1 MLLVIN
7 NLLLLDKCRINIKSI
22 RVSRNWTI
30 IIIAVLFAGM
40 AALAYFLQQKKRA
53 YVASPYGSIPI
64 DAGIIIEAV
73 DMPGLFESLAADN
86 EMIEGISEIPEL
98 KRFTSA
104 INTIDSLTH
113 KRGYSHIAGNNPVL
127 ISIHLLGKNRLT
139 PFFSFAATP
148 EIRDKH
154 IRSLLEDIPGY
165 RYTVKEYQGS
175 NVYEL
180 VKGSTGESS
189 LFISIVRGVII
200 ISPSHIL
207 VEAGIR
213 QVEQEMDIRD
223 LPGFREVSA
232 AAGKNENKLYL
243 LFDNV
248 GKFISLLSGKTD
260 EGIASYIPD
269 LASCMEADLYIKRS
283 GFVFSGYIET
293 RDSSQI
299 LYNYRFQEPGSY
311 DIYRY
316 IPAGAALFEVMTK
329 PAGKP
334 VAGTGGET
342 RYISD
347 ILKSQLAGEMARV
360 YLNVKGQDIEMNK
373 MVLFDLRGSNATE
386 EAFAEELEQYYQRKG
401 FSVNEYIIKY
411 MPDAET
417 EYTIYKLPGNKLGYE
432 LGGRFGDYVKSGYAT
447 FYNDVLVL
455 SSASG
460 TLSKFI
466 YDNILNR
473 TLANDLSYRE
483 FESTMPSRAGYY
495 FYCVPSRIIP
505 LLAGVLKE
513 DIVKGLEK
521 NTESLRK
528 LQALGYQFVS
538 SNDMIYNTLSVMYKP
553 DVREEAKAVWESLL
567 DTIALSKPLFFTN
580 HYTGGNEIFI
590 QDMKNNLYLI
600 NSAGRILWKRP
611 VSEAIKGNAYM
622 IDYFK
627 NGKLQIL
634 FATTNY
640 LYLID
645 RNGNNV
651 ERYPVQLRSHSTNGL
666 ALFDYENKKDY
677 RLFICGADRKVYA
690 YDKTGNT
697 VRGWKQFTTT
707 STVTSD
713 IEFFRVS
720 GKDYLVVNDND
731 NMYILDRRG
740 NVRVEMKE
748 QVSRSDRS
756 MLRLTTGTSPQMVLA
771 AEDGSIKMI
780 NFNGE
785 VQTYSVNEFSKDPVF
800 EYFDIDA
807 DGLGEYIFIDGKRV
821 YAYDNDRN
829 RMFSLTLSS
838 DDIIGPYGL
847 EFSSND
853 KKIGFTDAGANKVY
867 VVDERGKNLKGFPL
881 NGTTSFSVGKLNRG
895 SSYNLIIGGR
905 DSFLYN
911 YEITR

>member
-1 MLLVIN
+1 M
-7 NLLLLDKCRINIKSI
+7 
-22 RVSRNWTI
+22 SRNWTI
-30 IIIAVLFAGM
+30 VIIVILIAGM

-53 YVASPYGSIPI
+53 YVASPYGSIPL

-73 DMPGLFESLAADN
+73 DMPGLFELLATDN
-86 EMIEGISEIPEL
+86 EMVDGMSEIPEL
-98 KRFTSA
+98 KRFTGT
-104 INTIDSLTH
+104 IRTIDSLTH
-113 KRGYSHIAGNNPVL
+113 ERKFSQIAGHNPVL

-139 PFFSFAATP
+139 PLFSFAAPP
-148 EIRDKH
+148 EVRDKN
-154 IRSLLEDIPGY
+154 IRSLLGDMPGY

-175 NVYEL
+175 NVYEV
-180 VKGSTGESS
+180 VKASDGEST
-189 LFISIVRGVII
+189 LFISMAGGVII

-213 QVEQEMDIRD
+213 QVEQDMDIRD

-232 AAGKNENKLYL
+232 AAGKNENKIYL
-243 LFDNV
+243 LFNNV
-248 GKFISLLSGKTD
+248 ARFISLLSGKAE
-260 EGIASYIPD
+260 EGITSYIPG
-269 LASCMEADLYIKRS
+269 LASCLEADLYIKNS
-283 GFVFSGYIET
+283 GLVLSGYIET
-293 RDSSQI
+293 RDSSQV
-299 LYNYRFQEPGSY
+299 LYHYRFQEPGTY
-311 DIYRY
+311 DIFRY
-316 IPAGAALFEVMTK
+316 IPAGAALFEIMTDNIHK
-329 PAGKP
+329 T
-334 VAGTGGET
+334 VINTDIES

-347 ILKSQLAGEMARV
+347 ILRSQLAGEMARV
-360 YLNVKGQDIEMNK
+360 YLNIKGQDTEMNK
-373 MVLFDLRGSNATE
+373 LLLFNLRGSNATE
-386 EAFAEELEQYYQRKG
+386 EAFATELEQYYSRNG
-401 FSVNEYIIKY
+401 IGSSGYIIKY
-411 MPDAET
+411 KPDAES
-417 EYTIYKLPGNKLGYE
+417 EYTIYRLPVDNLGYE
-432 LGGRFGDYVKSGYAT
+432 LGGRFGDYLSSDYAT

-455 SSASG
+455 SSESG

-473 TLANDLSYRE
+473 TLANDLTYRE

-513 DIVKGLEK
+513 DIVNGLEK

-528 LQALGYQFVS
+528 IQAVGYQFVS
-538 SNDMIYNTLSVMYKP
+538 SNDMIYNTLSVMYKSEAK
-553 DVREEAKAVWESLL
+553 EEAKAVWESLL
-567 DTIALSKPLFFTN
+567 DTVAFSKPLFFTN
-580 HYTGGNEIFI
+580 HYTGANEIFV
-590 QDMKNNLYLI
+590 QDMHNNLYLV

-611 VSEAIKGNAYM
+611 VNEAIKGDAYM

-651 ERYPVQLRSHSTNGL
+651 EKYPVQLRSPSTNGL
-666 ALFDYENKKDY
+666 ALFDYENNKDY

-697 VRGWKQFTTT
+697 VRGWNQFTTS
-707 STVTSD
+707 STVTCD
-713 IEFFRVS
+713 VEFFRVS

-756 MLRLTTGTSPQMVLA
+756 MLRLTTGTSPHMVLA
-771 AEDGSIKMI
+771 SEDGSIKMVD
-780 NFNGE
+780 FNGE
-785 VQTYSVNEFSKDPVF
+785 VQTYSVNEFNKDPVF
-800 EYFDIDA
+800 EYFDLDA
-807 DGLGEYIFIDGKRV
+807 DGLGEFIFIDGNRL
-821 YAYDNDRN
+821 YTYDNDRS

-838 DDIIGPYGL
+838 DNIIGPYGL

-853 KKIGFTDAGANKVY
+853 KKIGFTDADANQVY
-867 VVDERGKNLKGFPL
+867 VVDDRGKNLRGFPL
-881 NGTTSFSVGKLNRG
+881 NGTTAFSVGRLSRG
-895 SSYNLIIGGR
+895 NSFNLITGGR

>member
-1 MLLVIN
+1 M
-7 NLLLLDKCRINIKSI
+7 
-22 RVSRNWTI
+22 SRNWTI
-30 IIIAVLFAGM
+30 IIIVVLFAGM
-40 AALAYFLQQKKRA
+40 AALAYFLQQKKKA
-53 YVASPYGSIPI
+53 YVASPYGSIPL
-64 DAGIIIEAV
+64 DAGILIEAV
-73 DMPGLFESLAADN
+73 DMPGLFELLATDN
-86 EMIEGISEIPEL
+86 EMVDGMSEIPEL
-98 KRFTSA
+98 KSFTGA
-104 INTIDSLTH
+104 IKTIDSLTH
-113 KRGYSHIAGNNPVL
+113 EREFIQIAGNNPVL

-139 PFFSFAATP
+139 PLFSFATPP

-154 IRSLLEDIPGY
+154 IRSLLGDVPGY

-180 VKGSTGESS
+180 VRASTGESS
-189 LFISIVRGVII
+189 LFISMVEGVII

-223 LPGFREVSA
+223 LPGFRKVSA
-232 AAGKNENKLYL
+232 AAGKNENKVYL
-243 LFDNV
+243 LFNNMA
-248 GKFISLLSGKTD
+248 KFISLLTGKTD
-260 EGIASYIPD
+260 EGIASYIPE
-269 LASCMEADLYIKRS
+269 LASCLEADLYIKNS
-283 GFVFSGYIET
+283 GLVLSGYIET
-293 RDSSQI
+293 RDSSQV

-316 IPAGAALFEVMTK
+316 IPAGAALFEIMTDNIHK
-329 PAGKP
+329 PLNSTD
-334 VAGTGGET
+334 VET
-342 RYISD
+342 RYIAD
-347 ILKSQLAGEMARV
+347 IVKSQLVGGMARV
-360 YLNVKGQDIEMNK
+360 YLNIKGQDKEMNK
-373 MVLFDLRGSNATE
+373 LLLFDLRGSNATE
-386 EAFAEELEQYYQRKG
+386 EAFAGELEQYYRRKG
-401 FSVNEYIIKY
+401 IKVNDYIIKY
-411 MPDAET
+411 KPDAES
-417 EYTIYKLPGNKLGYE
+417 EYTIYRLPVDNLGNE
-432 LGGRFGDYVKSGYAT
+432 LGGRFGDYLKSDYAT
-447 FYNDVLVL
+447 FYDDVLVL
-455 SSASG
+455 SSESG

-495 FYCVPSRIIP
+495 FYCVPSRIVP

-528 LQALGYQFVS
+528 LQAVGYQFVS
-538 SNDMIYNTLSVMYKP
+538 SNDMIYNTLSVMYKEEA
-553 DVREEAKAVWESLL
+553 REEAKAVWESLL
-567 DTIALSKPLFFTN
+567 DTVAYSKPLFFTN
-580 HYTGGNEIFI
+580 HYTGSNEIFI
-590 QDMKNNLYLI
+590 QDMNNNLYLI

-611 VSEAIKGNAYM
+611 ISEAIKGNAYA
-622 IDYFK
+622 IDYYR

-651 ERYPVQLRSHSTNGL
+651 EKYPVQLRSPSTNGL
-666 ALFDYENKKDY
+666 ALFDYENNKDY
-677 RLFICGADRKVYA
+677 RLFICGTDRKVYA

-697 VRGWKQFTTT
+697 VRGWNQFTTN
-707 STVTSD
+707 STVTCEV
-713 IEFFRVS
+713 EFFRVS

-771 AEDGSIKMI
+771 SEDGSIKMV

-785 VQTYSVNEFSKDPVF
+785 VQTYSVNEFAENPVF
-800 EYFDIDA
+800 EYFDLDA
-807 DGLGEYIFIDGKRV
+807 DGLGEFIFIDGNRL
-821 YAYDNDRN
+821 YAYDNDRS

-838 DDIIGPYGL
+838 DNIIGPYGL

-853 KKIGFTDAGANKVY
+853 KKIGFTDADASQVY
-867 VVDERGKNLKGFPL
+867 LVDDRGKNLSGFPL
-881 NGTTSFSVGKLNRG
+881 NGTTAFSVGRLNRG
-895 SSYNLIIGGR
+895 SGFNLITGGR

>member
-1 MLLVIN
+1 M
-7 NLLLLDKCRINIKSI
+7 DKCRINIKSI

-30 IIIAVLFAGM
+30 IIIVVLFAGM
-40 AALAYFLQQKKRA
+40 ATLAYFLQQKKRA
-53 YVASPYGSIPI
+53 YAASPYGSIPI

-86 EMIEGISEIPEL
+86 EMIEGMSEIPEL

-104 INTIDSLTH
+104 VNTIDSLTH
-113 KRGYSHIAGNNPVL
+113 KRGYSQIAGNNPVL

-189 LFISIVRGVII
+189 LFISLVRGVII

-223 LPGFREVSA
+223 LPGFRAVSA
-232 AAGKNENKLYL
+232 AAGKNENKVYL
-243 LFDNV
+243 LFNNV

-269 LASCMEADLYIKRS
+269 LASCMETDLYIKGS

-334 VAGTGGET
+334 VAVTGGET

-347 ILKSQLAGEMARV
+347 ILKSQLAGEVARV
-360 YLNVKGQDIEMNK
+360 YLNVKGQDTEMNK

-386 EAFAEELEQYYQRKG
+386 EAFAEELEQYYKRKG
-401 FSVNEYIIKY
+401 VSVNEYIIKY

-417 EYTIYKLPGNKLGYE
+417 EYTIYRLPGDKLGYE

-505 LLAGVLKE
+505 LLTGVLKE

-553 DVREEAKAVWESLL
+553 NVREEAKAVWESLL

-590 QDMKNNLYLI
+590 QDMNNNLYLI

-611 VSEAIKGNAYM
+611 FSEAIKGDAYM
-622 IDYFK
+622 IDYYK

-666 ALFDYENKKDY
+666 ALFDYENNKDY

-720 GKDYLVVNDND
+720 GKDYLVANDND

-800 EYFDIDA
+800 EYFDLDA
-807 DGLGEYIFIDGKRV
+807 DGLGEYIFIDGNKV
-821 YAYDNDRN
+821 YAYDNNRN
-829 RMFSLTLSS
+829 RMFSITLSS

-853 KKIGFTDAGANKVY
+853 KKIGFTDAGANRVY

>member
-1 MLLVIN
+1 M
-7 NLLLLDKCRINIKSI
+7 
-22 RVSRNWTI
+22 SRNWTI
-30 IIIAVLFAGM
+30 IIIIVLFAGM

-53 YVASPYGSIPI
+53 YAASPYGSIPL

-86 EMIEGISEIPEL
+86 DMIEGMLEIPEL
-98 KRFTSA
+98 QRFTGA
-104 INTIDSLTH
+104 IKIIDSLTH
-113 KRGYSHIAGNNPVL
+113 KRAYNQIAGSNPVL

-139 PFFSFAATP
+139 PFFAFAAPP
-148 EIRDKH
+148 EVRDKH
-154 IRSLLEDIPGY
+154 IRDILGDQHGY

-175 NVYEL
+175 NVYE
-180 VKGSTGESS
+180 VVNTSTGESS
-189 LFISIVRGVII
+189 LFVSLVRGVIT

-223 LPGFREVSA
+223 LPGFRTLSA
-232 AAGKNENKLYL
+232 AAGKNENKVYL
-243 LFDNV
+243 LFNNV
-248 GKFISLLSGKTD
+248 AKFISLMTGKQD
-260 EGIASYIPD
+260 KGIASYIPD

-283 GFVFSGYIET
+283 GLVCSGYIET
-293 RDSSQI
+293 RDSSQL
-299 LYNYRFQEPGSY
+299 LYSYRFQEPGSY

-316 IPAGAALFEVMTK
+316 IPSGAAMFEVITQ
-329 PAGKP
+329 PAGRP
-334 VAGTGGET
+334 VARSEGET

-347 ILKSQLAGEMARV
+347 ILKSQITGEMARV
-360 YLNVKGQDIEMNK
+360 YLSIEGQDAEMNK
-373 MVLFDLRGSNATE
+373 LVLFDLRGSNATE
-386 EAFAEELEQYYQRKG
+386 EAFSDELKQYYNRQG
-401 FSVNEYIIKY
+401 ESINDYIIDYK
-411 MPDAET
+411 PDAET
-417 EYTIYKLPGNKLGYE
+417 KYTIYRLPVENLGYI
-432 LGGRFGDYVKSGYAT
+432 LGGHFGDYLQSDYAT
-447 FYNDVLVL
+447 FYDDLLVL

-466 YDNILNR
+466 YDNILSR
-473 TLANDLSYRE
+473 TLANDLTYRE
-483 FESTMPSRAGYY
+483 FEGTMPSRAGYY
-495 FYCVPSRIIP
+495 FYCEPSRILP
-505 LLAGVLKE
+505 LLKGVLKE
-513 DIVKGLEK
+513 DLVKGLEK

-528 LQALGYQFVS
+528 LQAVGYQFVS
-538 SNDMIYNTLSVMYKP
+538 SNDMLYNTLSVMYKP
-553 DVREEAKAVWESLL
+553 EVKEEAKAVWESLL

-580 HYTGGNEIFI
+580 HYTGSNEIFV
-590 QDMKNNLYLI
+590 QDMNNKLYLI

-611 VSEAIKGNAYM
+611 VREAIKGNAYM
-622 IDYFK
+622 IDYYK

-651 ERYPVQLRSHSTNGL
+651 EKYPIQLRSPSTNGL
-666 ALFDYENKKDY
+666 ALFDYENNKDY
-677 RLFICGADRKVYA
+677 RLFICGTDKKVYA
-690 YDKTGNT
+690 YDKTGST
-697 VRGWKQFTTT
+697 VRGWNQFTTK
-707 STVTSD
+707 STVTNEV
-713 IEFFRVS
+713 EFFRVS

-731 NMYILDRRG
+731 NMYILNRRG

-756 MLRLTTGTSPQMVLA
+756 MLRLTTGTSPRMVLA
-771 AEDGSIKMI
+771 SKNGSIKMI

-785 VQTYSVNEFSKDPVF
+785 VNTYSVSEFTEDPVF
-800 EYFDIDA
+800 EYFDLDE
-807 DGLGEYIFIDGKRV
+807 DGLGEYIFIDGNKIS
-821 YAYDNDRN
+821 AYDDDRS

-838 DDIIGPYGL
+838 DGIIGPFGL

-853 KKIGFTDAGANKVY
+853 KKIGFTDANANQVY
-867 VVDERGKNLKGFPL
+867 MVDDRGKNLKGFPL

-895 SSYNLIIGGR
+895 SSFNLIIGGR